1 MQRSLLILLSRWAP
15 WWHPVMLMQVYT
27 LGVKLVEADVSVVEG
42 GLRAACWVEVGV
54 GGWGGDCMDASSYL
68 ATPRQTM

>member
-1 MQRSLLILLSRWAP
+1 
-15 WWHPVMLMQVYT
+15 MLMQVDM
-27 LGVKLVEADVSVVEG
+27 LGVKLIEADVSVVEG